1 MAWLRSKGVRFV
13 LNYGRQSGLVDDKRK
28 FFGRMPIEVSGG
40 GAGLVQYLDGAVRKA
55 GVEVFYETRVS
66 SLIYDGMTVQGVR
79 AQQKGQPI
87 KLRAK
92 AVNLAS
98 GGFEARL
105 EGVDPEQF
113 LKTVREYN
121 AAVRDDVKFD
131 HTVKDGKSA
140 VGIEPPKSNWAQ
152 KLDAPP
158 YDSRSSQPRRCP
170 RHRSSNCAMRCSDWT
185 SSATQPG
192 SRSFWRLPN
201 ADRMST
207 MKTLAALAIA
217 VLPACAL
224 AQANYPAR
232 PIRMIVPLAAGGAM
246 DTVARALSTKL
257 TESLGRSS
265 IIHLTSELFNRV
277 AGIKTVLKAKHE
289 KRGKLIRE
297 TGIRGD

>member
-1 MAWLRSKGVRFV
+1 
-13 LNYGRQSGLVDDKRK
+13 
-28 FFGRMPIEVSGG
+28 
-40 GAGLVQYLDGAVRKA
+40 
-55 GVEVFYETRVS
+55 
-66 SLIYDGMTVQGVR
+66 
-79 AQQKGQPI
+79 
-87 KLRAK
+87 
-92 AVNLAS
+92 
-98 GGFEARL
+98 
-105 EGVDPEQF
+105 
-113 LKTVREYN
+113 
-121 AAVRDDVKFD
+121 
-131 HTVKDGKSA
+131 
-140 VGIEPPKSNWAQ
+140 
-152 KLDAPP
+152 
-158 YDSRSSQPRRCP
+158 
-170 RHRSSNCAMRCSDWT
+170 
-185 SSATQPG
+185 
-192 SRSFWRLPN
+192 
-201 ADRMST
+201 